1 MANYDILGR
10 YYDSFMNFGTMFS
23 DFMDK
28 LASHYHIETDAVL
41 EIACGTGKNLSYFS
55 RSKYIYGLDLSP
67 VMLQS
72 ANINI
77 PRAQL
82 SLQDMSDFKIDRK
95 FDLILCMFDS
105 INHLLNYSQWLSTF
119 KSVSDHLLQGGFF
132 VFDINSPY
140 ALNLPINKRTMFRQ
154 SGDDY
159 LVIQYYNSG
168 INQATWD
175 MNFFIH
181 QDDGRHNHYFES
193 ITEVSFDVYQVRDNL
208 LEIFSQVDVVNDK
221 LESASMEDQRV
232 FYICRKSG
240 A

>member
-1 MANYDILGR
+1 
-10 YYDSFMNFGTMFS
+10 
-23 DFMDK
+23 
-28 LASHYHIETDAVL
+28 
-41 EIACGTGKNLSYFS
+41 
-55 RSKYIYGLDLSP
+55 
-67 VMLQS
+67 
-72 ANINI
+72 
-77 PRAQL
+77 
-82 SLQDMSDFKIDRK
+82 
-95 FDLILCMFDS
+95 
-105 INHLLNYSQWLSTF
+105 
-119 KSVSDHLLQGGFF
+119 
-132 VFDINSPY
+132 
-140 ALNLPINKRTMFRQ
+140 MFRQ

-193 ITEVSFDVYQVRDNL
+193 ITEVSFDIYQVRDNL